1 MEKVRTCTHA
11 TCDGPCRR
19 PVKKPTPKNAKRK
32 PYPNHLK
39 NPSIKMNKIN
49 GQSIV
54 VCQGAGMLN
63 QLDAAQV
70 AHMEK
75 IRQFWLDYIF
85 SCKKSLDPEKAKAS
99 IDWLYKFCGLQSP
112 VVVFVDSPMAC
123 QYAVAYCKAYVTL
136 FQKNF
141 ENLLAQPAP
150 GSKGKKNKVSQVVS
164 QVRSRVESQVES
176 QLASQLASQ
185 VRSQVESQVESQVW
199 SQVWSQVRS
208 QMWSQVESQVESQVV
223 SQVWSQVR
231 SQVESQV
238 ESQVWSQVRSQ
249 VESQVWSQVWSQ
261 KIQYEPF
268 AGYGSISDYGWVS
281 FYDFFAE
288 IGVVKNSDFEQFKSL
303 LLSGIY
309 DMIHL
314 NGFCIVS
321 NLPTKIVRNA
331 SGRLHNPS
339 GPAIEFADGYKQY
352 YINGRAL
359 PEWIWEKAAA
369 GEITKAMFLEEKNS
383 DIKGGIY
390 EVLGQK
396 KMLELLGAV
405 TIDEQVI
412 THRNGDLE
420 TVTLLKTKER
430 FKEIGNQPFAWV
442 KMICPSTGTQYL
454 QGVEP
459 HHTSAIDAI
468 ASLSRFNASEYSFD
482 YRS

>member
-19 PVKKPTPKNAKRK
+19 PVKNPTPKNAKRK

-63 QLDAAQV
+63 QLNAAQV
-70 AHMEK
+70 AHMGK
-75 IRQFWLDYIF
+75 IRQFWLDHIF
-85 SCKKSLDPEKAKAS
+85 SCKKSLNREKAKAS

-123 QYAVAYCKAYVTL
+123 QYAAAYCKAYISL
-136 FQKNF
+136 FQKKF
-141 ENLLAQPAP
+141 ETLLAQPAS
-150 GSKGKKNKVSQVVS
+150 GSKGRKKKERQVKEQVLQRVRWQVWQVGRQIREQVWQQVEQVER
-164 QVRSRVESQVES
+164 QVREQVWQQVKEQIERQVE
-176 QLASQLASQ
+176 Q
-185 VRSQVESQVESQVW
+185 VRWQVGRQVRQQVWRQVEQ
-199 SQVWSQVRS
+199 RYFN
-208 QMWSQVESQVESQVV
+208 
-223 SQVWSQVR
+223 
-231 SQVESQV
+231 
-238 ESQVWSQVRSQ
+238 
-249 VESQVWSQVWSQ
+249 
-261 KIQYEPF
+261 YEDF
-268 AGYGSISDYGWVS
+268 SSYGNISDLGWVA
-281 FYDFFAE
+281 FYDFFAQ
-288 IGVVKNSDFEQFKSL
+288 IGMAKNSDFEHFKNL

-309 DMIHL
+309 DMIQL

-352 YINGRAL
+352 FINGRAL
-359 PEWIWEKAAA
+359 PEWIWEKSAA

-459 HHTSAIDAI
+459 HHTSALEAI